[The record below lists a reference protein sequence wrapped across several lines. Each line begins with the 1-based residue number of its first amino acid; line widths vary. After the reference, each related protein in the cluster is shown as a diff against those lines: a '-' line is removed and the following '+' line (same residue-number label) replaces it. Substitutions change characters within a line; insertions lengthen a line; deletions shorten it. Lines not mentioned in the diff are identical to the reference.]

1 MLLLTQKKPINQ
13 KFSSTDAYETAPV
26 MGLDHFENFLKCFE
40 ISPSIITVM
49 PHFEYTKWSPLNL
62 IGMWKKLFSNMFKK
76 CFWTLRK
83 NCFWRLRLFWT
94 LRDLHQSK
102 PLILGRAAAGR
113 AQAPANRLHSYWGL
127 EYLLFFALLNFWVSI
142 CFLS

>member
-1 MLLLTQKKPINQ
+1 MFIDRYLWDCSCNGIVSFWEFPKMFWDLPINHNG
-13 KFSSTDAYETAPV
+13 DAPLLVYKVNTTWFKRDV
-26 MGLDHFENFLKCFE
+26 KNCFRTCLKE
-40 ISPSIITVM
+40 
-49 PHFEYTKWSPLNL
+49 
-62 IGMWKKLFSNMFKK
+62 
-76 CFWTLRK
+76 CFWTWCK